1 MFTNNIFV
9 DFNDVKGLDLT
20 TARANIS
27 FPTEVEKVQSAT
39 SNKILNKSILF
50 NVTNGDHIPI
60 GFVSDKRKIVP
71 YGELMDLVTNELSNI
86 MPFKLIESNIADRY
100 SSVSQRY
107 LFDYYIENPDGQKLA
122 PMLIVNYSYIGLPL
136 SLKLGTFRYVCSNG
150 AMVKV
155 HDFDKISV
163 NMHDLNSLYIQN
175 LGNII
180 RRGLDNIDKISD
192 VYAKLASEDWNSY
205 VLKFF
210 NDPDVTVSFK
220 KALVDFLTLNRNLF
234 VTTKDTVKN
243 DTFTTLTLKGDSFI
257 DANGNEIYSIVSNR
271 SAWDFYNDCTDV
283 SSHSSSSI
291 SMRKRNDISVSN
303 IFAA

>member
-1 MFTNNIFV
+1 MFNTNVFV
-9 DFNDVKGLDLT
+9 DFNDVKGLDLDV
-20 TARANIS
+20 AKADIG
-27 FPTEVEKVQSAT
+27 FPTEVEKVQSAS

-50 NVTNGDHIPI
+50 NTSNGDHIPI

-71 YGELMDLVTNELSNI
+71 YSDLMDIVTNELSTI

-107 LFDYYIENPDGQKLA
+107 LFDYYIQNPDGQKLA
-122 PMLIVNYSYIGLPL
+122 PMLIVNYSYIGVPL
-136 SLKLGTFRYVCSNG
+136 SLKLGTFRYVCANG

-155 HDFDKISV
+155 HDFDKITV

-192 VYAKLASEDWNSY
+192 VYARLASEDWASY
-205 VLKFF
+205 LLKFF
-210 NDPDVTVSFK
+210 NDTTVTVSFK
-220 KALVDFLTLNRNLF
+220 KAIVDYLMLNKNLF
-234 VTTKDTVKN
+234 VSTKDTVKN
-243 DTFTTLTLKGDSFI
+243 DIFTTLKMSGSDLVDE
-257 DANGNEIYSIVSNR
+257 NGNTIYSLVSNR
-271 SAWDFYNDCTDV
+271 SAWDFYNDCTDI

>member
-1 MFTNNIFV
+1 MFNNNIFV
-9 DFNDVKGLDLT
+9 DFDDAKGLDLA
-20 TARANIS
+20 TARADIS

-50 NVTNGDHIPI
+50 NVTNGEHTPI

-107 LFDYYIENPDGQKLA
+107 LFDHYIENPDGQKLA

-150 AMVKV
+150 AMIKV
-155 HDFDKISV
+155 HDFDKITVS
-163 NMHDLNSLYIQN
+163 MHDLNSLYVQN

-180 RRGLDNIDKISD
+180 RRGLDNIDNISD
-192 VYAKLASEDWNSY
+192 VYAKLASEDWSPY

-210 NDPDVTVSFK
+210 NDSNVTVSFK
-220 KALVDFLTLNRNLF
+220 KAIVDYLVMNRNLF

-243 DTFTTLTLKGDSFI
+243 GTFTALTLKGDSLI
-257 DANGNEIYSIVSNR
+257 DANSNEIYSLVSGR

-291 SMRKRNDISVSN
+291 SMRKRNDMSVSN
-303 IFAA
+303 IFSA